1 MTNLI
6 NKELLEQIKPLLKDD
21 SSSVRDSVIDV
32 LGEIV
37 ALVQITFKT
46 KQKGE

>member
-21 SSSVRDSVIDV
+21 SSSVRDSASNA
-32 LGEIV
+32 LGSIV
-37 ALVQITFKT
+37 ELLKLN
-46 KQKGE
+46 QKGK